1 MRNAPSKPATRRF
14 VLLSLVCIFLILLPA
29 LIVLTAHHGATSP
42 EPVLS
47 TACSVNFSGGI
58 QVTFAATSELNPVHV
73 TSVTIEAVPTPGL
86 DSGAQDIT
94 LTRPV
99 NVEVPGILSVGWENG
114 VTATVQPPP
123 RTWNQSNLASACT
136 VESWRG

>member
-1 MRNAPSKPATRRF
+1 

-47 TACSVNFSGGI
+47 YSCEVQFNGALSV
-58 QVTFAATSELNPVHV
+58 TLAATSELDPVHV
-73 TSVTIEAVPTPGL
+73 TSVTIIADPTPGL
-86 DSGAQDIT
+86 DSGAQNLT

-123 RTWNQSNLASACT
+123 HTWNQGNLASACT